1 MAGDLIGL
9 GLFIGLVGTLIGGYW
24 VVTHAT
30 HEKQTT
36 DPFGLAQKSQ
46 ERNNRSL

>member
-1 MAGDLIGL
+1 MDILIGL
-9 GLFIGLVGTLIGGYW
+9 VLMLVLVGTFIGGYW

-30 HEKQTT
+30 HENQTT

-46 ERNNRSL
+46 ERNNRPL